1 MKYNFLIA
9 LAIVSTSCGKGKEAA
24 DASGTFETD
33 EILVSAEIG
42 GNITSLRVE
51 EGQTLVADSVYGQI
65 DSVQL
70 FLKLKQLM
78 AQKRV
83 IQSKRPDVNAQI
95 SVLYAQLDQAKR
107 ERLRIENLYQGKAA
121 TEKQRDDAR
130 SAVEVIQKQIVSL
143 ESVLGTSTRSLD
155 EELNPLQIQI
165 EQVQDQLRKCRIVAP
180 VNGIVLAKFLNKG
193 EMATPGKPMFKLADM
208 NKMYLRAYITGDQF
222 VSVKLG
228 QQMEV
233 RVDDG
238 KGGFKLYKGQL
249 TWISNKAEFTPKT
262 IQTKDE
268 RANLVYAIKV
278 NVVNDGYLKSGM
290 YGEIKF

>member
-193 EMATPGKPMFKLADM
+193 EMAAPGKPMFKLADM